1 MISRRFLITKRGE
14 QILSCLMDG
23 SRAVEIHLDARE
35 TSRLGDIWIGK
46 ILNIARNIQA
56 AFVEVEPGVTGY
68 LPLEDLK
75 NPVYTKK
82 GKSEGPQAGDEL
94 LVQVVRDAQK
104 TKYMTLSTNLT
115 LTGKY
120 VILTNGNPMHSVS
133 SKLGKSDRER
143 LLKVLQESVPA
154 GSDSGWIVRTNAAAA
169 DEAAIMEEIQ
179 NLHHRFQ
186 ELMSVAMYRTCY
198 SCLQKREERYLTRLM
213 DLYSDSYEE
222 ILTDDEDLYEEVSSF
237 LNLHMK
243 ESVGR
248 LRLYKDRM
256 VSMTS
261 LYSLESRLQEALSEK
276 VWLPGG
282 GYLIIQATEALTVVD
297 VNTGSYEKGKEK
309 ESVFLKVNLEAAE
322 ETARQLRLRNISGMI
337 IIDFINMKKQE
348 HKETLPS
355 ALRNACRKD
364 PVRCDVVDMT
374 ALELVEMTRRKVEA
388 PLAEQVRRK
397 P

>member
-169 DEAAIMEEIQ
+169 DEA
-179 NLHHRFQ
+179 
-186 ELMSVAMYRTCY
+186 
-198 SCLQKREERYLTRLM
+198 
-213 DLYSDSYEE
+213 DSYEE

-309 ESVFLKVNLEAAE
+309 ESAFLKVNLEAAE

-348 HKETLPS
+348 HKETLLS

-388 PLAEQVRRK
+388 PLAEQVRQK